1 MIRRPPRSTLF
12 PYTTLFRSD
21 RVRVSYL
28 QPAEMRPSLVDVI
41 AATEG
46 VAPYFDL
53 SFQHASGP
61 VLRRMRRFGDTER
74 LLDLV
79 GRVRAAAP
87 LARLPSNGIV
97 GFPRGTRGDA
107 EELGRV
113 LVAARA
119 HAVGV
124 FAYSGEGRTQAP

>member
-61 VLRRMRRFGDTER
+61 VLRRMRRFGGPER
-74 LLDLV
+74 SK
-79 GRVRAAAP
+79 G
-87 LARLPSNGIV
+87 
-97 GFPRGTRGDA
+97 
-107 EELGRV
+107 
-113 LVAARA
+113 RA
-119 HAVGV
+119 HRWTSNTANILIPA
-124 FAYSGEGRTQAP
+124 FCFETKHKTR